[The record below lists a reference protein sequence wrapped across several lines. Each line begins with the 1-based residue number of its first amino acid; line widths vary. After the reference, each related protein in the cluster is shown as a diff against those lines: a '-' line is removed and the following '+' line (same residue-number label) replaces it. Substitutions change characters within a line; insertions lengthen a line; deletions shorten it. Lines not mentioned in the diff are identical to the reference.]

1 MRAGSGVAVDACI
14 LNRAVTEAVTPTH
27 RRFMAALL
35 DPEYEVAVS
44 TRLGGSPEL
53 LEAGLD
59 LEARLYDTSSRYAKL
74 LRSRLPM
81 PVVPI
86 PFIVDRP
93 GLTTTRAVADALG
106 AALE

>member
-1 MRAGSGVAVDACI
+1 M
-14 LNRAVTEAVTPTH
+14 T
-27 RRFMAALL
+27 ALL
-35 DPEYEVAVS
+35 DPEYQAAVS
-44 TRLGGSPEL
+44 SRLDGSPAL

-81 PVVPI
+81 PVLPVPA
-86 PFIVDRP
+86 IVDRP

-106 AALE
+106 TMLA